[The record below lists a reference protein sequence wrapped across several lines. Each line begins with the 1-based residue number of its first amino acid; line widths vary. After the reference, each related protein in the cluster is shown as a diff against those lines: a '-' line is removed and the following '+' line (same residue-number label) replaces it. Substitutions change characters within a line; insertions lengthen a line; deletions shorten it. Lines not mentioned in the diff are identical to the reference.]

1 MYQVSE
7 AYKTDI
13 RKTIRNL
20 SYIKIIFGITDP
32 DADTEAVISN
42 NGQMPWSENPEVEDL
57 RAVENT
63 YATLELNRWVLDGTQ
78 LIFPENA
85 PHKYQAFVS
94 DKVSNE
100 GGTLLTS
107 TVLTVTFAT
116 GQYSFSGLSF
126 TFDSITKE
134 YPTEVNVKGYLDD
147 VLVYENTKSVDSVN
161 YEYNEKIPGADNF
174 VNKLVISFT
183 KTVLPYRRVR
193 VEDLVLGLRKIIT
206 SDGLIS
212 STWKRTNDLMN
223 TVLPDESFSFTFF
236 DPNKDYNPDNPEGLW
251 KYIETGQQVRFSYGY
266 QLEDGSIEWIPGS
279 RYITDGGATIED
291 GNTLPQVTFNTISQ
305 IQALNDIYDEGVY
318 NAIGATFYDLADN
331 LLYWAGVHD
340 IHGTKKYILDESLK
354 NYIMYKPLPVLPVKE
369 LLQLIANEGMCLLF
383 TDRQGYINIVP
394 RKTEISNFAFTF
406 DDILTNA
413 PDINKY
419 PFLKNLYVSYSS
431 VQPESEVTE
440 LVTIDIENAS
450 KELYTIEYSAATSI
464 TASAGSGVT
473 IDEIVGLYAYR
484 AKLKLT
490 GTGKVTIS
498 GKKLTSS
505 DYVISK
511 QFNVDGDD
519 CTLETKLLEAKAHA
533 MNYINWMGEILV
545 KRNDYTFAD
554 RGFPEIDICDIIG
567 VDTAYTENRQVNIVG
582 TEITFDGGLSGES
595 EVLG

>member
-7 AYKTDI
+7 AYTAQI
-13 RKTIRNL
+13 RKSIRDL

-32 DADTEAVISN
+32 DADAEAVVEN
-42 NGQMPWSENPEVEDL
+42 NGQMSWSENPEIEDL
-57 RAVENT
+57 RTVDNT
-63 YATLELNRWVLDGTQ
+63 YATLELNRWVLNGTQ
-78 LIFPENA
+78 QILPDSA
-85 PHKYQAFVS
+85 PYSYQAFVS
-94 DKVSNE
+94 DKFSDE
-100 GGTLLTS
+100 EGTLLTS
-107 TVLTVTFAT
+107 TIFTITFAT
-116 GQYSFSGLSF
+116 GYYSFSGLSF
-126 TFDSITKE
+126 TFDSIVEE
-134 YPTEVNVKGYLDD
+134 YPSEINVKGYLDD
-147 VLVYENTKSVDSVN
+147 ALVYENTKSVDSVN
-161 YEYNEKIPGADNF
+161 YEYNERIPGVDTF

-183 KTVLPYRRVR
+183 KTVLPHRRVR
-193 VEDLVLGLRKIIT
+193 LEDLILGLRKIIT
-206 SDGLIS
+206 SDKLVT

-223 TVLPDESFSFTFF
+223 TVLPDESFNFTFF

-251 KYIETGQQVRFSYGY
+251 EYIETGQQVRFSYGY

-279 RYITDGGATIED
+279 RYITDGGATIEC
-291 GNTLPQVTFNTISQ
+291 GNTLPQVTFNTVSQ
-305 IQALNDIYDEGVY
+305 IQVLNDIYDEGVY

-340 IHGTKKYILDESLK
+340 LYGNKKYILDESLK

-406 DDILTNA
+406 NDILTNA

-419 PFLKNLYVSYSS
+419 PFLKNLYVSYSL

-440 LVTIDIENAS
+440 LVTIDIEDALE
-450 KELYTIEYSAATSI
+450 ELYTIEYSAATNI
-464 TASAGSGVT
+464 TASVGSGVT

-490 GTGKVTIS
+490 GTGTVTIS

-519 CTLETKLLEAKAHA
+519 CMLETRLLEAKTHA
-533 MNYINWMGEILV
+533 MSYINWMGDVLV
-545 KRNDYTFAD
+545 KRNNYTFAD
-554 RGFPEIDICDIIG
+554 RGFPEIDTCDIIE
-567 VDTAYTENRQVNIVG
+567 VDTAYTKNKQVNIVG
-582 TEITFDGGLSGES
+582 TTITFNGGLSGES

>member
-7 AYKTDI
+7 AYTTQI
-13 RKTIRNL
+13 RKSIRDL

-32 DADTEAVISN
+32 DADAEAVVEN
-42 NGQMPWSENPEVEDL
+42 NGQMSWSENPEIEDL
-57 RAVENT
+57 RTVDNT
-63 YATLELNRWVLDGTQ
+63 YATLELNRWVLNGTQ
-78 LIFPENA
+78 QILPDNA
-85 PHKYQAFVS
+85 PYSYQAFVS
-94 DKVSNE
+94 DKFSDE
-100 GGTLLTS
+100 EGTLLTS
-107 TVLTVTFAT
+107 TIFTITFAT
-116 GQYSFSGLSF
+116 GYYSFSGLSF
-126 TFDSITKE
+126 TFDSIVEE
-134 YPTEVNVKGYLDD
+134 YPSEINVKGYLDD
-147 VLVYENTKSVDSVN
+147 ALVYENTKSVDSVN
-161 YEYNEKIPGADNF
+161 YEYNERIPGVDTF

-183 KTVLPYRRVR
+183 KTVLPHRRVR
-193 VEDLVLGLRKIIT
+193 LEDLILGLRKIIT
-206 SDGLIS
+206 SDKLVT

-223 TVLPDESFSFTFF
+223 TVLPDESFNFTFF

-251 KYIETGQQVRFSYGY
+251 EYIETGQQVRFSYGY

-279 RYITDGGATIED
+279 RYITDGGATIEC
-291 GNTLPQVTFNTISQ
+291 GNTLPQVTFNTVSQ
-305 IQALNDIYDEGVY
+305 IQVLNDIYDEGVY

-340 IHGTKKYILDESLK
+340 LYGNKKYILDESLK

-406 DDILTNA
+406 NDILTNA

-419 PFLKNLYVSYSS
+419 PFLKNLYVSYSL

-440 LVTIDIENAS
+440 LVTIDIEDALE
-450 KELYTIEYSAATSI
+450 ELYTIEYSAATNI
-464 TASAGSGVT
+464 TASVGSGVT

-490 GTGKVTIS
+490 GTGTVTIS

-519 CTLETKLLEAKAHA
+519 CMLETRLLEAKTHA
-533 MNYINWMGEILV
+533 MSYINWMGDVLV
-545 KRNDYTFAD
+545 KRNNYTFAD
-554 RGFPEIDICDIIG
+554 RGFPEIDTCDIIE
-567 VDTAYTENRQVNIVG
+567 VDTAYTKNKQVNIVG
-582 TEITFDGGLSGES
+582 TTITFNGGLSGES

>member
-7 AYKTDI
+7 EYTAQI
-13 RKTIRNL
+13 RRSVRDL

-32 DADTEAVISN
+32 DADAEAVVAN
-42 NGQMPWSENPEVEDL
+42 NGQMPWSENPEIEDL
-57 RAVENT
+57 RTVDNT
-63 YATLELNRWVLDGTQ
+63 YATLELNRWVLNGTQ
-78 LIFPENA
+78 QILPDNA
-85 PHKYQAFVS
+85 PYNYQAFVS
-94 DKVSNE
+94 DKFSNE
-100 GGTLLTS
+100 EGILPTNTIF
-107 TVLTVTFAT
+107 TITFAT
-116 GQYSFSGLSF
+116 GYYSFSGLSF
-126 TFDSITKE
+126 TFDSIAEE
-134 YPTEVNVKGYLDD
+134 YPSEINVKGYLDNA
-147 VLVYENTKSVDSVN
+147 LVYENTKVVDSVN
-161 YEYNEKIPGADNF
+161 YEYDERIPGVDTY

-183 KTVLPYRRVR
+183 KTALPYRRVR
-193 VEDLVLGLRKIIT
+193 VEDLILGLRKIIT
-206 SDGLIS
+206 SDKLIT

-236 DPNKDYNPDNPEGLW
+236 DSNKDYNPDNPEGLW
-251 KYIETGQQVRFSYGY
+251 AYIETGQQVRFSYGY
-266 QLEDGSIEWIPGS
+266 RLEDGSIEWIPGS
-279 RYITDGGATIED
+279 RYITDGGATIEY
-291 GNTLPQVTFNTISQ
+291 GNTLPQVTFNTVSQ
-305 IQALNDIYDEGVY
+305 IQALNDTYDEGVY
-318 NAIGATFYDLADN
+318 NAIGATFYDLVDN

-340 IHGTKKYILDESLK
+340 LFGNKKYILNESLK

-394 RKTEISNFAFTF
+394 RKPEISNFAFTF

-419 PFLKNLYVSYSS
+419 PFLKKLYVSYSS

-440 LVTIDIENAS
+440 LATIDIEDAS
-450 KELYTIEYSAATSI
+450 KELYTIEYSAATNI

-498 GKKLTSS
+498 GKKLISS

-519 CTLETKLLEAKAHA
+519 CTLETKLLESKTHA
-533 MNYINWMGEILV
+533 MSYIDWMGKILV

-554 RGFPEIDICDIIG
+554 RGFPEIDTCDIIG
-567 VDTAYTENRQVNIVG
+567 VDTAYTENKQVNIVG
-582 TEITFDGGLSGES
+582 TTITFNGGLSGES

>member
-7 AYKTDI
+7 AYTAQI
-13 RKTIRNL
+13 RKSVRDL
-20 SYIKIIFGITDP
+20 SYIKIIFGLTDP
-32 DADTEAVISN
+32 DADAEAVVAN
-42 NGQMPWSENPEVEDL
+42 NGQMPWSENPEIEDL
-57 RAVENT
+57 RTVDNT
-63 YATLELNRWVLDGTQ
+63 YATLELNRWILNGTQ
-78 LIFPENA
+78 QILPDSA
-85 PHKYQAFVS
+85 PYNYQAFVS
-94 DKVSNE
+94 DKVSDEE
-100 GGTLLTS
+100 GALLAS
-107 TVLTVTFAT
+107 TIFTITFAT
-116 GQYSFSGLSF
+116 GYYSFSGLSF
-126 TFDSITKE
+126 TFDSIAEE
-134 YPTEVNVKGYLDD
+134 YPSEINVKGYLDGA
-147 VLVYENTKSVDSVN
+147 LVYENTKSVDSVN
-161 YEYNEKIPGADNF
+161 YEYNERIPGVDNF

-183 KTVLPYRRVR
+183 KTALPYRRVR
-193 VEDLVLGLRKIIT
+193 VEDLVLGLRKVIT
-206 SDGLIS
+206 SDKLIT

-223 TVLPDESFSFTFF
+223 TVLPDESFNFTFF
-236 DPNKDYNPDNPEGLW
+236 DPNKEYNPDNPEGLW
-251 KYIETGQQVRFSYGY
+251 EYIETGQQVRFSYGY

-279 RYITDGGATIED
+279 RYITDGGATIEN
-291 GNTLPQVTFNTISQ
+291 GNTLPQVTFNTVSQ
-305 IQALNDIYDEGVY
+305 IQVLNDIYDEGVY

-331 LLYWAGVHD
+331 LLYRAGVHD
-340 IHGTKKYILDESLK
+340 LYGNKKYILDESLK

-406 DDILTNA
+406 NDILTSA
-413 PDINKY
+413 PNINKY

-440 LVTIDIENAS
+440 LATIDIKNAS
-450 KELYTIEYSAATSI
+450 AELYTIEYSAATNI
-464 TASAGSGVT
+464 KVSAGSGVT

-490 GTGKVTIS
+490 GTGTVTIS

-519 CTLETKLLEAKAHA
+519 CTLETKLLESKTHA
-533 MNYINWMGEILV
+533 TNYINWMGEVLV

-554 RGFPEIDICDIIG
+554 RGFPEIDTCDIIG
-567 VDTAYTENRQVNIVG
+567 IDTAYTENKQVNIVG
-582 TEITFDGGLSGES
+582 TTITFNGGLSGES